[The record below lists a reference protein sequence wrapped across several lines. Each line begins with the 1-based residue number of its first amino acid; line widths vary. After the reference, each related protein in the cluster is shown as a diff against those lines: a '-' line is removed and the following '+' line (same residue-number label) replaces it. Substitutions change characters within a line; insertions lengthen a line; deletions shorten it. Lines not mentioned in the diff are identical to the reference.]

1 MNFALPNR
9 AFADGGMENLL
20 LEKMTDDYCPV
31 DVNLP
36 ALNSVLGNF
45 NSFKGIGLGNLVVLG
60 GAPKSMKT
68 TTALYWMRRASET
81 PGIRPVLLT
90 WEMTEDD
97 LRLRMARGYFDKGTT
112 DFVPERLSHEELLS
126 MLDHYNQHPP
136 DFDPEWIRMRDRRLE
151 HFMLYL
157 EHLHAFGYNWFI
169 FDNIQ
174 KLTVDGIR
182 DTDYAVKVEH
192 IMFALEDFVTSSSPR
207 ATLVGLSQINRSASS
222 NRYDS
227 PTKHDLLGGT
237 AIESQASQIIMLDHS
252 RQAYDPDLNCT
263 RGLILVEGNRDGA
276 QFGEIL
282 YQYNWDTMTMRQGMP
297 DEEHLWPQ
305 RKKRPDAKNQ

>member
-20 LEKMTDDYCPV
+20 LEKMTDDYHPV

-97 LRLRMARGYFDKGTT
+97 SLWDDLPWMAPASVGVVLFSLARRHQRG
-112 DFVPERLSHEELLS
+112 R
-126 MLDHYNQHPP
+126 
-136 DFDPEWIRMRDRRLE
+136 
-151 HFMLYL
+151 
-157 EHLHAFGYNWFI
+157 
-169 FDNIQ
+169 
-174 KLTVDGIR
+174 
-182 DTDYAVKVEH
+182 
-192 IMFALEDFVTSSSPR
+192 
-207 ATLVGLSQINRSASS
+207 
-222 NRYDS
+222 
-227 PTKHDLLGGT
+227 
-237 AIESQASQIIMLDHS
+237 
-252 RQAYDPDLNCT
+252 
-263 RGLILVEGNRDGA
+263 
-276 QFGEIL
+276 
-282 YQYNWDTMTMRQGMP
+282 
-297 DEEHLWPQ
+297 
-305 RKKRPDAKNQ
+305 